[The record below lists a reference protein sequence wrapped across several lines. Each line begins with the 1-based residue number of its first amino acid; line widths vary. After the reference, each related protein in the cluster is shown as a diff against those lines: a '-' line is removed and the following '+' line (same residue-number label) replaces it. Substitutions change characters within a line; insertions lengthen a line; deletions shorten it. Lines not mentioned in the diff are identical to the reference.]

1 MTKVPFVCFKFS
13 SMYIEQNA
21 ILKRGMWRTEK
32 MTVWTFLS
40 VLSNVFSKEKL
51 VIEEHNVL
59 LIYRAMKSSLWVFY
73 GLMV

>member
-21 ILKRGMWRTEK
+21 ILKRGMWRTQ

-40 VLSNVFSKEKL
+40 VLSSNAFNKEKL
-51 VIEEHNVL
+51 VIEEHHL
-59 LIYRAMKSSLWVFY
+59 LVCRAVRSSLWV
-73 GLMV
+73 